1 MQKLTGQLSEN
12 SVQIEKTEN
21 KIQLLQHQY
30 NVLENLRQVND
41 ALTEIKTLAEDID
54 KRHVQ
59 LLARKQ
65 DEARKLCNA
74 SVRNAGTETGM

>member
-30 NVLENLRQVND
+30 NVLENLRRVND

-54 KRHVQ
+54 KQ
-59 LLARKQ
+59 A
-65 DEARKLCNA
+65 CTA
-74 SVRNAGTETGM
+74 SGQKAG